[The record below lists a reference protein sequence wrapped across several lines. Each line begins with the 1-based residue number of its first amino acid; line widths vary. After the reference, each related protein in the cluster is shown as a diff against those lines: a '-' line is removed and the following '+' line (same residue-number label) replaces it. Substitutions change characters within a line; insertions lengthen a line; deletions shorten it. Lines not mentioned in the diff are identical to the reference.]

1 MKEEYTMDREKIEKE
16 LHEHVVNHSPCIF
29 GKSVIKSKNYDLKIY
44 DSLNNT
50 KSIMKLYDDLLA
62 FKNIQKEKYGNEFS
76 SFIAIFL
83 DKNITNEKD
92 FDNKLW
98 NILNILN
105 QKDKQYHKWD
115 KSVSS
120 SPLDSNFSFSFGE
133 RAYFVLGMHKGSSRL
148 SRKFKYPTLV
158 FNARYYFDLL
168 RENGTM
174 EKYRTMIREK
184 DSNTQGTINPNL
196 ISYSDNDSEAK
207 LYSGMEISADWVCPF
222 NP

>member
-1 MKEEYTMDREKIEKE
+1 MDRKKIEKE
-16 LHEHVVNHSPCIF
+16 LEEHVINYSPCIF

-44 DSLNNT
+44 DGLSNH

-83 DKNITNEKD
+83 DNNIANEKD

-98 NILNILN
+98 NILNVLTK
-105 QKDKQYHKWD
+105 KDKQYHKWD
-115 KSVSS
+115 ESVSS
-120 SPLDSNFSFSFGE
+120 SPLDSNFSFSFAE
-133 RAYFVLGMHKGSSRL
+133 RAYFVLGMHEKSSRL

-168 RENGTM
+168 RDNGTM
-174 EKYRTMIREK
+174 EKYRMMIREK
-184 DSNTQGTINPNL
+184 DLNRQGTINPNL
-196 ISYSDNDSEAK
+196 TNYSDNDSEAK
-207 LYSGMEISADWVCPF
+207 LYSGMQISDDWVCPF